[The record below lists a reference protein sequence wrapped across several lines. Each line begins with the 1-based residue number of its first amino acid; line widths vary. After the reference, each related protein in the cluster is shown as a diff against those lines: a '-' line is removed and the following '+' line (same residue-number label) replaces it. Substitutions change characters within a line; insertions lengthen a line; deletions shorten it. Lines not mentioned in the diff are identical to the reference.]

1 MTDPLFQCIKP
12 GRRLEPGD
20 LFSVDP
26 AYIPFLNYVHP
37 AAVEAAETTKGD
49 DEEGTSAEAAST
61 EGATEP
67 LSTEAKEESVVE
79 ESESED
85 DSKSW
90 EDVKVE
96 RRSKALDMALGKPT
110 FRLPD
115 YAAPWIFIPAYLETS
130 FATCSAIYVRHPM
143 AREGYSELPTP
154 YDADGEV
161 VRLAWEWYNQV
172 RPRTRGR
179 IQRET
184 GPHGTRRPVPYW
196 SFYQK

>member
-1 MTDPLFQCIKP
+1 M
-12 GRRLEPGD
+12 EPGD

-37 AAVEAAETTKGD
+37 AAVEAAEVTKENG
-49 DEEGTSAEAAST
+49 EEGTSDEAPPT
-61 EGATEP
+61 EGA
-67 LSTEAKEESVVE
+67 EESSSAGANEGSGVK
-79 ESESED
+79 ESEPEG

-90 EDVKVE
+90 EDVKAE
-96 RRSKALDMALGKPT
+96 RKSKTLDMALGKPT

-115 YAAPWIFIPAYLETS
+115 YAAPWIFVPAYLEAS

-184 GPHGTRRPVPYW
+184 GPHGAKRPVPYW

>member
-1 MTDPLFQCIKP
+1 
-12 GRRLEPGD
+12 
-20 LFSVDP
+20 
-26 AYIPFLNYVHP
+26 VHP
-37 AAVEAAETTKGD
+37 AA
-49 DEEGTSAEAAST
+49 AEAAVLTNEEGKEGASDEASST
-61 EGATEP
+61 EGAEEP
-67 LSTEAKEESVVE
+67 SSEGAKEESVGK
-79 ESESED
+79 ESEPEDNSED
-85 DSKSW
+85 AKVVRKSKT
-90 EDVKVE
+90 
-96 RRSKALDMALGKPT
+96 LDMALGKPT

-115 YAAPWIFIPAYLETS
+115 YAAPFIFIPAYLEAS

>member
-1 MTDPLFQCIKP
+1 
-12 GRRLEPGD
+12 
-20 LFSVDP
+20 
-26 AYIPFLNYVHP
+26 VHP
-37 AAVEAAETTKGD
+37 AAAEAAKATKGVG
-49 DEEGTSAEAAST
+49 EEGKRAEAAST
-61 EGATEP
+61 ETAEESSP
-67 LSTEAKEESVVE
+67 VEAKGESVVNVN
-79 ESESED
+79 ESED

-90 EDVKVE
+90 EDVKAE
-96 RRSKALDMALGKPT
+96 RKSKALDMALGKPT

-130 FATCSAIYVRHPM
+130 FSTCSAIYVRHPM

>member
-1 MTDPLFQCIKP
+1 M
-12 GRRLEPGD
+12 
-20 LFSVDP
+20 
-26 AYIPFLNYVHP
+26 HP
-37 AAVEAAETTKGD
+37 IAAEAAEVTKEKG
-49 DEEGTSAEAAST
+49 EERTNDQASST
-61 EGATEP
+61 ERAEE
-67 LSTEAKEESVVE
+67 SSSEEAKEEFAIKESDPE
-79 ESESED
+79 DNSEST
-85 DSKSW
+85 
-90 EDVKVE
+90 EDVKSA
-96 RRSKALDMALGKPT
+96 RKSKTLDMALGKPT

-115 YAAPWIFIPAYLETS
+115 YAAPWIFIPAYLEAS

-172 RPRTRGR
+172 RPRNRGR

>member
-1 MTDPLFQCIKP
+1 M
-12 GRRLEPGD
+12 
-20 LFSVDP
+20 
-26 AYIPFLNYVHP
+26 HP
-37 AAVEAAETTKGD
+37 VAAEAAEVTKEKE
-49 DEEGTSAEAAST
+49 EEGTSDQVSSTKGAEESSS
-61 EGATEP
+61 E
-67 LSTEAKEESVVE
+67 EAKEGSAVKESDPE
-79 ESESED
+79 DNSDSTEDAKSERK
-85 DSKSW
+85 SKT
-90 EDVKVE
+90 
-96 RRSKALDMALGKPT
+96 LDMALGKPT

-115 YAAPWIFIPAYLETS
+115 YAAPWIFIPAYLEAS

-172 RPRTRGR
+172 RPRNRGR

-196 SFYQK
+196 SIYQK

>member
-1 MTDPLFQCIKP
+1 M
-12 GRRLEPGD
+12 
-20 LFSVDP
+20 
-26 AYIPFLNYVHP
+26 HP
-37 AAVEAAETTKGD
+37 AAAEAAENTNEKG
-49 DEEGTSAEAAST
+49 EEGTSAETSST
-61 EGATEP
+61 DGEEDS
-67 LSTEAKEESVVE
+67 LSAGAKEESAIKE
-79 ESESED
+79 GESED

-90 EDVKVE
+90 EAVKAE
-96 RRSKALDMALGKPT
+96 RKSKALDMALGKPT

-115 YAAPWIFIPAYLETS
+115 YAAPWIFIPAYLEAS

-184 GPHGTRRPVPYW
+184 GPHGSRRPVPYW

>member
-1 MTDPLFQCIKP
+1 MFQCITP

-26 AYIPFLNYVHP
+26 TYIPFLNYVHP
-37 AAVEAAETTKGD
+37 AAVEAAESTKENG
-49 DEEGTSAEAAST
+49 EEGTSTEVAST
-61 EGATEP
+61 E
-67 LSTEAKEESVVE
+67 EAEKSSSAESKEEPVVNE
-79 ESESED
+79 GEPED

-90 EDVKVE
+90 GDVKEE
-96 RRSKALDMALGKPT
+96 RRSKALDMVLGKPT

-115 YAAPWIFIPAYLETS
+115 YAAPCIFVPAYLETS

-161 VRLAWEWYNQV
+161 MRLAWEWYNQV

-184 GPHGTRRPVPYW
+184 GPHGTKRPVPYW